1 MELTV
6 TRMSIFSITGGS
18 VWIRVG
24 DCHLISACF
33 GCPSV
38 TWNETDALGR
48 PYQLSRATKGWLK
61 ANKSFSP
68 TSHYSQCS
76 NTKGTEWVRKNI
88 EEPELMHV
96 IDNAQPPCFRTSHFG
111 GTIDTLAPGMEM
123 EAYILSILSIKWF
136 QVLIPLLHAPFNSFS
151 EWLLSQRSL
160 PIAQEYKARI

>member
-33 GCPSV
+33 ACPSV

-68 TSHYSQCS
+68 TSHYSRCS

-111 GTIDTLAPGMEM
+111 GDNWYACSRNGNGSLH
-123 EAYILSILSIKWF
+123 
-136 QVLIPLLHAPFNSFS
+136 LIYPFHKMISGPDSLTSCSF
-151 EWLLSQRSL
+151 
-160 PIAQEYKARI
+160 